1 MINLYQNHVTGDF
14 MTEKTVFQK
23 VEEQHLA
30 SSMGSGSLEV
40 LATPAVVALMEY
52 AASSLA
58 QDILGDGELTTVG
71 TAVSVAHTA
80 ATPLGAEITATAR
93 LVEQD
98 GRTFRF
104 EVSAADQKGEIAHG
118 THTRVSV
125 KAKAFQEKTDRKFFR
140 YQYLLFDLDGTL
152 SRSAEGIRA
161 SLEYA
166 VQQLDVPMPNL
177 DDYTLYIGPPLIDT
191 FKNLVGLDDE
201 RAEIGSELYRSYYNK
216 RGKFLNRTYDGIEE
230 VVSQLHRQGYR
241 MAVCTSKYEPF
252 AKQILEILGLTEY
265 FDAVCGSNADGS
277 RKDKRDLIPY
287 AIEALGGKPERD
299 KSRTVLLG
307 DTWYDAR
314 GARESGVDFIGME
327 YGYGDRAAMEREGA
341 VMFAQSPQDIT
352 DLIRS

>member
-1 MINLYQNHVTGDF
+1 

-23 VEEQHLA
+23 IEEQHLA
-30 SSMGSGSLEV
+30 SAMGSGSLDV

-58 QDILGDGELTTVG
+58 QDILGDETLTTVG
-71 TAVSVAHTA
+71 TAIAIEHTS
-80 ATPLGAEITATAR
+80 ATPCGAEITATAK
-93 LVEQD
+93 LTEQD
-98 GRTFRF
+98 GRVFRF
-104 EVSAADQKGEIAHG
+104 DVSAADQKGEIAHG

-140 YQYLLFDLDGTL
+140 YHYLLFDLDGTL

-161 SLEYA
+161 SLEHA
-166 VQQLDVPMPNL
+166 IQRMGVPMPDL
-177 DDYTLYIGPPLIDT
+177 SDYTRYIGPPLIDT

-216 RGKFLNRTYDGIEE
+216 RGKFLNDVYSGVKE
-230 VVSQLHRQGYR
+230 VVEQLHNKGYR

-252 AKQILEILGLTEY
+252 AREILAILELTDY
-265 FDAVCGSNADGS
+265 FDAVCGSNIDGS

-299 KSRTVLLG
+299 KDRTVLLG

-314 GARESGVDFIGME
+314 GAGEYGVDFIGVE
-327 YGYGDRAAMEREGA
+327 YGYGDRASMEREGA
-341 VMFAQSPQDIT
+341 VAFAKTPQDIPA
-352 DLIRS
+352 LLQA